1 MKNLSTEQLQ
11 SLYEQVKDISIAKSG
26 LEYSDY
32 EGVLVQGGEM
42 FALFLEDC
50 YGYLETEYV
59 QILPEDFQK
68 SVETHKKERLDKLR
82 EIEEEKMA
90 RVEAIKVEQ
99 NDWPKNMNRKNIFDC
114 KRNSRKN
121 ENQKATDKCIAKC
134 KYTST
139 EARSDEGSC

>member
-32 EGVLVQGGEM
+32 EGVLVQSGEM

-99 NDWPKNMNRKNIFDC
+99 
-114 KRNSRKN
+114 KRLA
-121 ENQKATDKCIAKC
+121 EEYEQKEYLRLQKKFE
-134 KYTST
+134 KK
-139 EARSDEGSC
+139 